1 MRSLAIALMI
11 ASVGLTAAIADDTCS
26 AQANANKLKGADLK
40 KFIANCKTVVQIAC
54 DGMAIDQKVS
64 DEVKDT
70 FTKQCIKGGLGR

>member
-11 ASVGLTAAIADDTCS
+11 ARVGLTAAIADDTCS

-40 KFIANCKTVVQIAC
+40 KFMANCTC
-54 DGMAIDQKVS
+54 DGRAIDQKVS